1 MSNEG
6 NNDRGKNDMAF
17 KMIVIGD
24 EAVGKSCLTRREVR
38 DVFNPKYNTIVG
50 FESLSFTTKN

>member
-6 NNDRGKNDMAF
+6 NNDARKRDMAF

-24 EAVGKSCLTRREVR
+24 EDVGKSCLIGREVR
-38 DVFNPKYNTIVG
+38 GVFNPKYNTTVG
-50 FESLSFTTKN
+50 FESLSHTTKN